1 MFPFLHTQTVTE
13 SQLLHTRPHGGDHPF
28 HPHTSQHWLSSLS
41 DSRCHVSQLMGL
53 CRPIS
58 KNWSLFSQP
67 PFLYVLIS
75 IEQCHKVLTESE
87 FRKNFFLPFDLFG
100 GGVVSKNITMYFE
113 SCLWKYHFV
122 HSGGGISI
130 SLSLCLSFV
139 LFFFLV
145 AGLHRTNLYHNW
157 HGHVRRA

>member
-1 MFPFLHTQTVTE
+1 MFPFFHTQTVTE
-13 SQLLHTRPHGGDHPF
+13 SQLLHTRPHGGGDHPF

-100 GGVVSKNITMYFE
+100 GWWWWFLRISRCTLNHVSGNIILFIVV
-113 SCLWKYHFV
+113 V
-122 HSGGGISI
+122 V
-130 SLSLCLSFV
+130 SLSLFLSV
-139 LFFFLV
+139 SLSSFFFS
-145 AGLHRTNLYHNW
+145 W
-157 HGHVRRA
+157 

>member
-13 SQLLHTRPHGGDHPF
+13 SAPPYQTPRGDHPF
-28 HPHTSQHWLSSLS
+28 YPHTSQHWFSSLS

-58 KNWSLFSQP
+58 KNCSLFSQL
-67 PFLYVLIS
+67 PFLYVLNS

-87 FRKNFFLPFDLFG
+87 FRKIFFFPLIYLGGWWFLRISQCTLNHVSGSIILFI
-100 GGVVSKNITMYFE
+100 VV
-113 SCLWKYHFV
+113 V
-122 HSGGGISI
+122 V
-130 SLSLCLSFV
+130 SLSLFLSLFRPF
-139 LFFFLV
+139 FFFLV
-145 AGLHRTNLYHNW
+145 AGLHRTNLHHNW